1 LLKVC
6 ILDVTTITNHRAMTI
21 QEAIDIDERKL
32 KAAKTHLQRIIIELT
47 DRMHEMTMK
56 QYEEELK
63 DHLRYFGGH
72 IDTLEHN
79 IEHLELKKTITE

>member
-1 LLKVC
+1 MC
-6 ILDVTTITNHRAMTI
+6 ILDVTTITKHRAMTI
-21 QEAIDIDERKL
+21 QEAIDLDERNL
-32 KAAKTHLQRIIIELT
+32 KSAKTYLQRLIIELT
-47 DRMHEMTMK
+47 DSMHDMTMK

-79 IEHLELKKTITE
+79 IEHLELQKTITE